1 MRTRHAALAIV
12 FALLSLSWAAPGEA
26 RSIRHG
32 WVAPCSVFDN
42 HPCEPTF
49 CSVFDRNPCVPSP
62 QYGIGQD
69 LRLTVESDHKDPYVM
84 PGHDLDTI
92 RDLFA
97 ALRACWKPPEP
108 EKAQQGMEMSV
119 RLSFKRDGAMV
130 APPRVTYVSKG
141 TPDDTRQIYRD
152 AITAAFDSCLPLHF
166 TKGLGGAIAGRPI
179 AIRYVDNR
187 LLDSGSKQ
195 P

>member
-1 MRTRHAALAIV
+1 MRTWYAALAIALAV
-12 FALLSLSWAAPGEA
+12 FAFVLAAPGEA

-32 WVAPCSVFDN
+32 WVAPCSVFDG

-69 LRLTVESDHKDPYVM
+69 LRVTVESQPANAYQM
-84 PGHDLDTI
+84 PDHDLDTI
-92 RDLFA
+92 RDLYA

-108 EKAQQGMEMSV
+108 DKARGGMEMSV
-119 RLSFKRDGAMV
+119 RLSFKRDGAMI
-130 APPRVTYVSKG
+130 APPRLTYATKSA
-141 TPDDTRQIYRD
+141 PDDTRQAYRQTID
-152 AITAAFDSCLPLHF
+152 AGLENCLPLHF

-187 LLDSGSKQ
+187 PLDNGSKQ